1 MRARKEGVHA
11 FFWQDTR
18 RKVNNEVTDARTPAL
33 PSRSSCASFLVFFRL
48 NAAPTEALF
57 FAGNVS
63 SGIESRSILLAFRGT
78 FRQKIDWVQMEQ
90 SPLGPLRHPSTM
102 AATRPFEGV
111 RVLELGTYLAAPLA
125 TLHLAGLGASVC
137 AVVRPDDSRGATSE
151 RGAWL
156 RLAPPQQ
163 ATTTCSHHHHL
174 LIMVPAFG
182 SISHGCNRRRSECGQ
197 AARRDRPA
205 H

>member
-1 MRARKEGVHA
+1 MR
-11 FFWQDTR
+11 
-18 RKVNNEVTDARTPAL
+18 
-33 PSRSSCASFLVFFRL
+33 PSVLVWLAL
-48 NAAPTEALF
+48 NAVSTEALF
-57 FAGNVS
+57 LDHNVS
-63 SGIESRSILLAFRGT
+63 YGSESRSILLAFRGT
-78 FRQKIDWVQMEQ
+78 FRQELIELHWN
-90 SPLGPLRHPSTM
+90 SRRSPLRHPSTM
-102 AATRPFEGV
+102 ASTTRPFEGV

-156 RLAPPQQ
+156 RLGPPQQ

-174 LIMVPAFG
+174 LTMVPAFG
-182 SISHGCNRRRSECGQ
+182 SLPHGCNRRCSECGQ

>member
-1 MRARKEGVHA
+1 MFNTPPGLLSVVPRIRGAAQRPWPRRAR
-11 FFWQDTR
+11 
-18 RKVNNEVTDARTPAL
+18 
-33 PSRSSCASFLVFFRL
+33 S
-48 NAAPTEALF
+48 TEAPF
-57 FAGNVS
+57 FGGIVS
-63 SGIESRSILLAFRGT
+63 SGPESRSILLAFRGT
-78 FRQKIDWVQMEQ
+78 FRQKLIELHWN
-90 SPLGPLRHPSTM
+90 SRRSPLRHPSTM
-102 AATRPFEGV
+102 SSATRPFEGV

-156 RLAPPQQ
+156 RLGPPQQ

-174 LIMVPAFG
+174 LTMVPAFG
-182 SISHGCNRRRSECGQ
+182 SLPHGCNRRCSECGQ